1 MNSSSSARSAVPQA
15 ERKGRRVLTRIA
27 VAVSSVAVLAALPAL
42 SASAATT
49 RPASA
54 TSAASSSSQAV
65 PDGSTWALVYAWY
78 PTQFA
83 CREVGIKDYDV
94 PYGIA
99 FKCVEINR
107 GDYFTWALYVF
118 LVD

>member
-1 MNSSSSARSAVPQA
+1 MNSSSSARSAAPRT
-15 ERKGRRVLTRIA
+15 ERRVRRALTRIA
-27 VAVSSVAVLAALPAL
+27 VAASSSAILAALPTL

-49 RPASA
+49 RPASV
-54 TSAASSSSQAV
+54 TSAAHSSSPAA
-65 PDGSTWALVYAWY
+65 PDGSTWALVYGWY
-78 PTQFA
+78 PTKYA
-83 CREVGIKDYDV
+83 CREVGIKDYNI

-107 GDYFTWALYVF
+107 GSYFTWALYVF